1 MQEQWKNIPGPEYK
15 KKTKKT
21 KQTNKRKIKEPK
33 NLLKRTDYH
42 EA

>member
-1 MQEQWKNIPGPEYK
+1 VQERWKNILGPEYK